1 MGYAPKKTQSIFERE
16 SALMSDMQR
25 EFINTCKSIARR
37 SGLNDTDAQDIAQIV
52 CCKVLES
59 IKNNGVKP
67 EHDLKRYLVFVLR
80 QAVGDYLKGTKPTI
94 STVIG
99 DDGVEE
105 DLVNLLPCHNNPS
118 PLRLIAM
125 SEMFDVVNEVLAG
138 ESQVVKEIWAL
149 HVQQFKYQEISEKLN
164 LKINTVGSYIK
175 RVRDQVNVILK
186 ERGLDQLFDGDE
198 KSLGKEQS
206 NDDDEV

>member
-1 MGYAPKKTQSIFERE
+1 MGYTPKKTPSIFERE
-16 SALMSDMQR
+16 SILMSDMQR

-37 SGLNDTDAQDIAQIV
+37 SGLNDTDAQDISQIV
-52 CCKVLES
+52 FCKVLKS
-59 IKNNGVKP
+59 IKKNGVKP

-80 QAVGDYLKGTKPTI
+80 QAVGTYLKGLAPTI
-94 STVIG
+94 STVMG

-105 DLVNLLPCHNNPS
+105 DLVNLLPCHNNPN
-118 PLRLIAM
+118 PLRLMAM

-138 ESQVVKEIWAL
+138 ESQVVKHVWAL
-149 HVQQFKYQEISEKLN
+149 HEQQFKYHEISEKLN
-164 LKINTVGSYIK
+164 LKINSVGSYIK
-175 RVRDQVNVILK
+175 RVRDKVNVVLK

-198 KSLGKEQS
+198 NALGRDQA